1 MDGVRRLPGVTGV
14 GYTSFIPMAPHGG
27 IWPVAIPGRDNSAP
41 GNGALGRFIT
51 PGYLEA
57 MHIPLRMGR
66 DISPSDTQQRPAVA
80 VVSESFARRYW
91 PNENPLGR
99 HMRYA
104 FADREIAGVVADIRA
119 RGLERLSEPQVYLS
133 HQQIEDGSMV
143 WFAPKDI
150 VVRATPDPAALT
162 GAIRRIINAA
172 DPQQPISDVQ
182 LLSDVVQGQT
192 ATRTVQARVLG
203 GFAMIAFLL
212 AAVGIHGLLS
222 FAVSRRAQEI
232 GVRMALGAQRSTIL
246 TMILADAARLSAIG
260 VIAGAAVAYAA
271 GRYIQAMLA
280 GVNPADAPTYIGAIA
295 LCIVMTLLGALA
307 PAVRAIAVDPASVIR
322 VE

>member
-1 MDGVRRLPGVTGV
+1 MV
-14 GYTSFIPMAPHGG
+14 PHGG
-27 IWPVAIPGRDNSAP
+27 IWPVTIPGRDTSAP

-51 PGYLEA
+51 PGYLGT
-57 MHIPLRMGR
+57 MRIPLRTGR
-66 DISPSDTQQRPAVA
+66 DVSPSDTQQRPGVA
-80 VVSESFARRYW
+80 VISESFARRYW
-91 PNENPLGR
+91 PNQNPLGR

-104 FADREIAGVVADIRA
+104 FADREIVGVVADIRA

-133 HQQIEDGSMV
+133 YQQIGDGSMV
-143 WFAPKDI
+143 WYAPKDM

-162 GAIRRIINAA
+162 SAIRRIIHTA
-172 DPQQPISDVQ
+172 DPEQPISDVQ

-203 GFAMIAFLL
+203 GFALIAFLL

-232 GVRMALGAQRSTIL
+232 GVRMALGAQRSSIL
-246 TMILADAARLSAIG
+246 GMILGDAARLSALG
-260 VIAGAAVAYAA
+260 VIAGAAAAYAA
-271 GRYIQAMLA
+271 GHYIQALLA
-280 GVNPADAPTYIGAIA
+280 GVDPADAPTYLASIG
-295 LCIVMTLLGALA
+295 LCVVMTLVGALA